1 LIVQFSGLPGLY
13 GVMTN
18 RFVRLPTELLEALL
32 RARLSGTQWRIVLWI
47 IRQTYGWNRESAPFT
62 WYRMARELA
71 ISRPAVYRAG
81 LKLVASG
88 VLVTQGKR
96 LAVARAQR
104 PELPLSNA
112 TDAARQRNSCLEAT
126 LFRPAKDSSKDKL
139 KTYKD
144 KRWNHSGGERK
155 MAGAASPRPGK
166 YERLSEN

>member
-1 LIVQFSGLPGLY
+1 
-13 GVMTN
+13 MTD
-18 RFVRLPTELLEALL
+18 RFVRVPTKLLEALL
-32 RARLSGTQWRIVLWI
+32 RARLSGTQWRILLWI

-62 WYRMARELA
+62 WYRIARELA

-96 LAVARAQR
+96 LAVAGAQR
-104 PELPLSNA
+104 RAVPRSNA
-112 TDAARQRNSCLEAT
+112 TDAARQRNSCQEAT
-126 LFRPAKDSSKDKL
+126 LFRPAKDSSKDEL

-144 KRWNHSGGERK
+144 KRWNHSRGERE
-155 MAGAASPRPGK
+155 MAGASSPRLGK